1 MDWTVVGFIMV
12 GFIAQV
18 IDGSLGM
25 AYGVSA
31 NSFLL
36 NLGISPATASASVH
50 LSEVITTAISGY
62 SHWKLGNVVR
72 QRLIRLAVPGVLGGV
87 LGAYILTHLNGEV
100 IKPYI
105 SAYLLVMG
113 GQIVFRAIRNSPH
126 HEKESRLEFLGFI
139 GGLMDAIGGG
149 GWGPIVTT
157 TMIARGNEPR
167 KVIGTV
173 NLSEFFVTFAQAVT
187 FVALLKE
194 LRWDLVLGL
203 AAGGVLAAPLGAR
216 LVQVVKPRVMMVMV
230 GLLIIGLSLNTI
242 FQSIF

>member
-1 MDWTVVGFIMV
+1 
-12 GFIAQV
+12 
-18 IDGSLGM
+18 
-25 AYGVSA
+25 
-31 NSFLL
+31 
-36 NLGISPATASASVH
+36 
-50 LSEVITTAISGY
+50 LS
-62 SHWKLGNVVR
+62 
-72 QRLIRLAVPGVLGGV
+72 
-87 LGAYILTHLNGEV
+87 
-100 IKPYI
+100 
-105 SAYLLVMG
+105 
-113 GQIVFRAIRNSPH
+113 VFRAIRNTPH

-216 LVQVVKPRVMMVMV
+216 LVQVVKPRVMMAMV

-242 FQSIF
+242 LQSIL